1 MSNPTKY
8 TFTFTSDG
16 ITHDASVS
24 EASESFQV
32 CESYNWLLVPKSSG
46 LDASPKY
53 SFEVSDDDINWQE
66 FQPETKDR
74 LITQPFQKSDL
85 PGTYFRINYDADTNT
100 TGTVSFDITLK
111 QN

>member
-1 MSNPTKY
+1 MSKPLKY
-8 TFTFTSDG
+8 TFNFTSDG

-24 EASESFQV
+24 EISESLLF

-46 LDASPKY
+46 LDQSPIY
-53 SFEVSDDDINWQE
+53 SFEVSDDGINWQE
-66 FQPETKDR
+66 FQPETKDVV
-74 LITQPFQKSDL
+74 ITQSFQKSDL
-85 PGTYFRINYDADTNT
+85 PGTYFRINYDAQTNT